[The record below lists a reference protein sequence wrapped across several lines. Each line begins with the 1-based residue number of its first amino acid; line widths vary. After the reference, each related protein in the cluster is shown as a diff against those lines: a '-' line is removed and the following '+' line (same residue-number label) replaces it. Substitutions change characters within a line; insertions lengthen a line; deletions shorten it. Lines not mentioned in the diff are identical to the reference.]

1 MLLSSYNLEVKVYI
15 NNCLNSIIK
24 KYGLEYKNNYQDDIN
39 NLILEIM
46 YNKVPKDASIVIR
59 GNSDKHAEHFI
70 SLFRQHFEIKCIID
84 DYSKETEILG
94 IPIVSTKELNIYKNC
109 YFLIGC
115 RSKHF
120 LIYKLL
126 LDDNISE
133 DKIIDI
139 YKDIRMKYG
148 INLQIPF
155 YKYEQANA
163 ISYYHFI
170 ELCEKVDLNN
180 ISDVKEQKINKIL
193 SYLLYIRDFM
203 LIDNIL
209 KQLSNKLFYFNLRKD
224 ILSLM
229 TEVKVKLKQRKYNDI
244 FIHWLDQVQY
254 KQFSQMEY
262 LNSLKDNALFF
273 DNVYTATPY
282 TRPTIYSMVYG
293 KPEYFDKDNKI
304 RKSELLEMLSYES
317 YEIIYCGFK
326 GFGELMNAKCIVWDQ
341 NAPMTL
347 RYWETMN
354 YCLDVNKPVFAIIQ
368 TLVETHDPYLCP
380 FIKNINP
387 SFLFYTDYDEKSLSD
402 QIKISLRYVD
412 DQMKFLN
419 SFFESKVN
427 IILSDHGKWENIKL
441 TRYSEEAIQSWCMVT
456 GINNIRFENR
466 LFPYSKFYFLIR
478 FILFNN
484 SEDYE
489 NIFENQMILCDKAI
503 FNEGFK
509 LSLELNLLAIKECK
523 KKITMGYVGIK
534 KDSYKLIVFED
545 GSKEYIV
552 GNEHEDIESSDDEKI
567 VKELNDL
574 LEKQLKVFEE

>member
-94 IPIVSTKELNIYKNC
+94 IPIVSTKVLDKYKNC

-155 YKYEQANA
+155 YKYEKTNA

-209 KQLSNKLFYFNLRKD
+209 QQLSNKLFYSNLRKD

-262 LNSLKDNALFF
+262 LNSLKDKALFF

-293 KPEYFDKDNKI
+293 KPEYFNEDNKI

-354 YCLDVNKPVFAIIQ
+354 YCLDANKPVFAIIQ

-380 FIKNINP
+380 LIKKINP
-387 SFLFYTDYDEKSLSD
+387 SFLFYTDYDKKSLSE

-412 DQMKFLN
+412 DQMKFLS
-419 SFFESKVN
+419 SFFNSKVN

-441 TRYSEEAIQSWCMVT
+441 TRYNEEAIRSWCMVT

-466 LFPYSKFYFLIR
+466 LFPYCKFYFLIR

-484 SEDYE
+484 SENYE

-509 LSLELNLLAIKECK
+509 LSLELNLLANKECK

-534 KDSYKLIVFED
+534 KDGYKLIVFED

-552 GNEHEDIESSDDEKI
+552 GNEHEDIESSDEEKR

-574 LEKQLKVFEE
+574 LEKQLRVFEE